1 MIISYWMYMTC
12 WMIYLPNMLLDF
24 PLRFGAS
31 AWGVPGFWLLVNA
44 PVPRS
49 ARAAALPAYAARR
62 GLDRVTATVR
72 TQRAGIWAGVASIV
86 LFAVGWVALMQ
97 FIPPLAPSRSAHSI
111 AGYFAAHRTGIRLG
125 SVLMIA
131 SAVLWIPWAA
141 AIAAPLRWLERDH
154 PVLVPTQVA
163 SAALAAAV
171 IIVGLLCWVVAAFR
185 PGRSVSQ
192 IQLLSDMGFILTIM
206 PFAIFVVW
214 NVALG
219 LAIFAD
225 DRATPAYPRWA
236 GYFCMWMAFLYIPG
250 GALAFFHTGPLAWN
264 GLLAFFVPAI
274 AFFIWIIVMTVLAL
288 QRLQLPDVK
297 VAGDRRPVPAAPAAV
312 SVD

>member
-1 MIISYWMYMTC
+1 MT
-12 WMIYLPNMLLDF
+12 
-24 PLRFGAS
+24 S
-31 AWGVPGFWLLVNA
+31 
-44 PVPRS
+44 
-49 ARAAALPAYAARR
+49 
-62 GLDRVTATVR
+62 TTR

-86 LFAVGWVALMQ
+86 LFAIGWVALMQ
-97 FIPPLAPSRSAHSI
+97 FIPPLAPSRSAHCI

-125 SVLMIA
+125 AVLMIG
-131 SAVLWIPWAA
+131 SAMLWIPWAA

-163 SAALAAAV
+163 SAAVAAAV

-185 PGRSVSQ
+185 PGRSIAEV
-192 IQLLSDMGFILTIM
+192 QLLSDMGFVFTIM

-225 DRATPAYPRWA
+225 DRATPAYPRWT

-250 GALAFFHTGPLAWN
+250 GALAFFHTGPLAWD
-264 GLLAFFVPAI
+264 GLLAFFVPAV
-274 AFFIWIIVMTVLAL
+274 AFFVWIIVMTVLAL
-288 QRLQLPDVK
+288 QRIQDLSISLT
-297 VAGDRRPVPAAPAAV
+297 ADRAPAPPAPAAL
-312 SVD
+312 SVK